1 MYNSIWITI
10 GNDLTS
16 FVVSAHDQIFMMDKL
31 ASNQV
36 HLEKATSMAIDDLSE
51 NHLKLIG
58 QQQEMAKIA
67 DIHRYV
73 VCYSIKDTKLTMH
86 RKH

>member
-1 MYNSIWITI
+1 MADNCKRILFS
-10 GNDLTS
+10 S
-16 FVVSAHDQIFMMDKL
+16 AAHDQIFMMDKL

-67 DIHRYV
+67 DKHRYDV
-73 VCYSIKDTKLTMH
+73 PSIFSN
-86 RKH
+86 